1 MVKFTK
7 FLFLIVSF
15 IFVSSCSGGEKK
27 DTSDLYAKST
37 TRQAIVERS
46 GTQMRAGSDEESKRI
61 QLMDAQNRIRTKG
74 GLFGKEGIKIF
85 STDEQKNKDVA
96 SIGLPINPYLWKA
109 SIETISFMPIA
120 SADPFAGIIVTD
132 WYSAN
137 TPTERCK
144 LNIFINGAELK
155 TDNLKV
161 NSFCQ
166 SLSDENLWIDTSNDN
181 DNDIKI
187 ENAILNKAKKIKLS
201 TG

>member
-1 MVKFTK
+1 M
-7 FLFLIVSF
+7 
-15 IFVSSCSGGEKK
+15 
-27 DTSDLYAKST
+27 
-37 TRQAIVERS
+37 IVERS
-46 GTQMRAGSDEESKRI
+46 GTQMRAGSDEETKRI

-85 STDEQKNKDVA
+85 DTDTERQNNVA
-96 SIGLPINPYLWKA
+96 SVGLPINPYLWRA
-109 SIETISFMPIA
+109 SIETVNFMPIA

-137 TPTERCK
+137 IPSERCK
-144 LNIFINGAELK
+144 LNIFINGADLK

-166 SLSDENLWIDTSNDN
+166 KLSAEKLWVDTINDN

-201 TG
+201 AG

>member
-1 MVKFTK
+1 MIKFAK
-7 FLFLIVSF
+7 VLFLIVIF

-46 GTQMRAGSDEESKRI
+46 GTQMRAGSDAESKRI
-61 QLMDAQNRIRTKG
+61 QLMDAENRIRTKG

-85 STDEQKNKDVA
+85 STDEQKNQGVA
-96 SIGLPINPYLWKA
+96 SVGLPINPYLWKA

-132 WYSAN
+132 WYSTN

-144 LNIFINGAELK
+144 LNIFINGAEFK

-166 SLSDENLWIDTSNDN
+166 KLSDKNLWVDTFNDN

>member
-1 MVKFTK
+1 MIKLISTLLLTTSL
-7 FLFLIVSF
+7 LFIA
-15 IFVSSCSGGEKK
+15 SCNKGVE
-27 DTSDLYAKST
+27 DTDELYAKST
-37 TRQAIVERS
+37 TRQMIVERS
-46 GTQMRAGSDEESKRI
+46 GTQMRAGSDEEAKRI
-61 QLMDAQNRIRTKG
+61 QLMDAENRIRTKG

-85 STDEQKNKDVA
+85 STDEQKQQGVA

-137 TPTERCK
+137 VSTERCK
-144 LNIFINGAELK
+144 LNIFINGADLK

-166 SLSDENLWIDTSNDN
+166 ILSEDNLWIDTVNDN

>member
-1 MVKFTK
+1 MITFIKSI
-7 FLFLIVSF
+7 FLLISI
-15 IFVSSCSGGEKK
+15 IFFSSCTGGEKK

-37 TRQAIVERS
+37 TRQMIVERS

-61 QLMDAQNRIRTKG
+61 QLMDAENRIRTKG

-85 STDEQKNKDVA
+85 DTDTQKQNNVA
-96 SIGLPINPYLWKA
+96 SVGLPINPYLWRA
-109 SIETISFMPIA
+109 SIETVNFMPIA

-137 TPTERCK
+137 IPTERCK
-144 LNIFINGAELK
+144 LNIFINGVDFK
-155 TDNLKV
+155 TENLKV

-166 SLSDENLWIDTSNDN
+166 KLSADNLWIDTVNDN
-181 DNDIKI
+181 DNDTKI

-201 TG
+201 AG